1 MNKSLVANAIP
12 SSQQNL
18 CIQAQGC
25 ADDTCLFTL
34 CKLLKLRDAL
44 IVLKGPLAKSP
55 NARTFIEQRLLNN
68 EVYERVLGKL
78 TPDNRG

>member
-1 MNKSLVANAIP
+1 MNKSLVANATP
-12 SSQQNL
+12 CPEHNRST
-18 CIQAQGC
+18 QAQGC
-25 ADDTCLFTL
+25 AGDTCLFTL

-55 NARTFIEQRLLNN
+55 DARSFIERRLLNN

-78 TPDNRG
+78 ATDNPG